1 MIRIYR
7 IIEFKEYMKITVVA
21 LFCIFSSFFSRAQ
34 STNDIMVGGGV
45 DLFKTDN
52 RRLFDKG
59 QVGLE
64 ANYFVVRHFAVGAG
78 IELWSG
84 SSNSFVMGMRW
95 YADDNF
101 FVRLRTLVGANKAA
115 LGIGWSKPILKDW
128 RAEAMGDFYLGG
140 NFNTEPSFALRAGV
154 AYILH

>member
-1 MIRIYR
+1 
-7 IIEFKEYMKITVVA
+7 MKITVITLCCA
-21 LFCIFSSFFSRAQ
+21 FSSFCSLAQ
-34 STNDIMVGGGV
+34 STNDVMVGGGV

-78 IELWSG
+78 IELWTQN
-84 SSNSFVMGMRW
+84 SNSFVLGMRW

-101 FVRLRTLVGANKAA
+101 FVRLRALVGANKAA
-115 LGIGWSKPILKDW
+115 LGVGWSKPIMTDW
-128 RAEAMGDFYLGG
+128 RVEALGDFYLGG
-140 NFNTEPSFALRAGV
+140 DLTASAPAFALRVGV